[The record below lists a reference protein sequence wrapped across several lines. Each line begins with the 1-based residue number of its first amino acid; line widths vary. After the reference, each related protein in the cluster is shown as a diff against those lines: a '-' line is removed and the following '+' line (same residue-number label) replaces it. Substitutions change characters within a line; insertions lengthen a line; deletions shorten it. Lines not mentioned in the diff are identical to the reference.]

1 MIIMRN
7 KNNKKEDA
15 ILNYIKPSL
24 IALALATTMP
34 VMASKTPSMEQMWK
48 LIQEQQKTLEAQKS
62 EIARLKNTSQ
72 LNEEKIEA
80 TSVALEESDKSYGK
94 AKEWFNK
101 TSIGGYGELH
111 YNNLDNKK
119 DNGDDQK
126 EIDLHRFVLFL
137 GHEFSDDLRFFSEF
151 EIEHDI
157 ASDGKNG
164 AVEVEQA
171 YIEYDFNENVS
182 GKAGVFLMPFGIVN
196 ETHEPTTF
204 YGTERN
210 PIEKNIIPTTWWEGG
225 LGLSSHF
232 ENGFSTDLSLT
243 SGLYLKGSDSFK
255 IRNGRQKV
263 SEAKA
268 DSGAFAGR
276 VKYTAI
282 PGLELAAS
290 GYYQH
295 DYNQGETDSSDSLMG
310 FEMHTIYSI
319 KNFTIKAL
327 YADWDLDGNNAEII
341 GADSQNGWYIE
352 PSYKINEKWGIFA
365 RYNEWDNAAG
375 DSNNSEYKQTDF
387 GVNYWL
393 DEDVVLKADYQ
404 NQSAPKGKDE
414 FDGFNL
420 GVGYQF

>member
-1 MIIMRN
+1 LEITL
-7 KNNKKEDA
+7 KFYTSSVA
-15 ILNYIKPSL
+15 LS
-24 IALALATTMP
+24 IALATSIPA
-34 VMASKTPSMEQMWK
+34 MAAKTPSMEEMWN
-48 LIQEQQKTLEAQKS
+48 LIQQQQQTLEKQKQ

-72 LNEEKIEA
+72 TNEEKIEA
-80 TSVALEESDKSYGK
+80 TTVALEESDKSYGK

-119 DNGDDQK
+119 EGGSDKK
-126 EIDLHRFVLFL
+126 EMDLHRFVLFF
-137 GHEFSDDLRFFSEF
+137 GHEFNDNLRFFSEF

-157 ASDGKNG
+157 AGDGKNG
-164 AVEVEQA
+164 EVEVEQA
-171 YIEYDFNENVS
+171 YVEYDFNENHS

-196 ETHEPTTF
+196 ETHEPPTF

-210 PIEKNIIPTTWWEGG
+210 PVEKNIIPATWWEGG

-232 ENGFSTDLSLT
+232 ENGISTDVSLT
-243 SGLYLKGSDSFK
+243 SGLYLTAGKDFK

-268 DSGAFAGR
+268 DSGALAGR
-276 VKYTAI
+276 VKYTGVQ
-282 PGLELAAS
+282 GLELSIS
-290 GYYQH
+290 GYYQD
-295 DYNQGETDSSDSLMG
+295 DYNQGETNNSDSLTG
-310 FEMHTIYSI
+310 FSTHAIYAM
-319 KNFTIKAL
+319 NDFTVKAL
-327 YADWDLDGNNAEII
+327 YASWDLSGDSAKTI
-341 GADSQNGWYIE
+341 GADTQKGWYIE
-352 PSYKINEKWGIFA
+352 PSYKISEKWGVFA

-375 DSNNSEYKQTDF
+375 ASNDTEYTQTDF

-404 NQSAPKGKDE
+404 DQDAPKGKDE